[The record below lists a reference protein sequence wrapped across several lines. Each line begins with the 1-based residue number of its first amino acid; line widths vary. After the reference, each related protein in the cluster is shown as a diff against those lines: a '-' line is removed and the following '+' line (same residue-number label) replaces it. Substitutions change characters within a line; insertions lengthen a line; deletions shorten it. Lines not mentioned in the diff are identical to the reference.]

1 VPGTVGPPPLP
12 MLKRNPGSGRA
23 WRHPD
28 IRPERE
34 PYLIDGTG
42 IQSTSHILVTEVTM
56 TARRL
61 ARSCRERRCITNVE
75 CPYRDVTV
83 ITASPPPRAS
93 RNGCHEWAGPKSR
106 VSAVGNRRLC
116 PALRLGQA
124 QPLGAEGADF
134 SCPDRDTAGQW
145 KARSRGISAFL
156 LHLKKNCTGKG
167 SAELNSSSRHPRGRN
182 QENDQQS
189 DHSPES

>member
-1 VPGTVGPPPLP
+1 

-42 IQSTSHILVTEVTM
+42 IQSRSHILVTEVTGS
-56 TARRL
+56 ARRL
-61 ARSCRERRCITNVE
+61 APVPRRGTLHRQSCT
-75 CPYRDVTV
+75 PGRDVTV
-83 ITASPPPRAS
+83 ITAPPPLRAS
-93 RNGCHEWAGPKSR
+93 TKECHEWAVPKLCVWAID
-106 VSAVGNRRLC
+106 VSTSTPVGFRRNLH
-116 PALRLGQA
+116 LRRRN
-124 QPLGAEGADF
+124 ADF

-156 LHLKKNCTGKG
+156 LHLKKNSPSKG
-167 SAELNSSSRHPRGRN
+167 SAELNSSSRHRHGRK

-189 DHSPES
+189 VHSLES